1 MKRTA
6 EVVIIGG
13 GIAGTSIAFYL
24 SQMGVNDVILLER
37 DSLASAAT
45 GNTEGFVRM
54 HHTNPWDASMAL
66 KGWEVYSNWSEII
79 GGYCGFIKT
88 GYLLLVGQR
97 DLANLHSNIEM
108 LKGLGINTGAITP
121 NELRKMQPFLFLDD
135 VAGAAYEPEAGYA
148 DGTLS
153 VNSLSDR
160 IRESGVIIEQSSIVT
175 GITASNNKI
184 DGVLVGGEKISASI
198 VVIAAGAWSGLL
210 TKTIGVNIPIEAR
223 KVSAGI
229 LKRPPEINNHMIVM
243 DFAQS
248 RTAFRP
254 EGKDLTTTTIRG
266 KPEKQYPIVDPDNF
280 DRHTEMNDII
290 LSGMKLAH
298 RIPAME
304 NAGWI
309 RTWASVDSFTPDGH
323 PILDK
328 IDGIDGLY
336 IAAGFSGG
344 GFKMGPAIG
353 MCMSEL
359 IMEGKASSVDISHY
373 AINRFAKG
381 NPIVGEFEYSNDTV
395 NQLLSK

>member
-1 MKRTA
+1 LKRTA